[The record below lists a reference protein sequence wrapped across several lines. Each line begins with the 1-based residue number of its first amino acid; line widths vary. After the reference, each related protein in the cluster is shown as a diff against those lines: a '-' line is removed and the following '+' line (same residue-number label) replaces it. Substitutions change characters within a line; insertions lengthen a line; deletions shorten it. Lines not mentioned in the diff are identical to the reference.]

1 MKELELRIPPP
12 LITLIFV
19 IDMWIL
25 DWLIPVG
32 HFELVA
38 KGSVSLTFLIIGL
51 VLPAAGVL
59 SFRRHQTTVLP
70 MKPEKTTALVT
81 TGIYR
86 LTRNPMY
93 LGMLF
98 ILVAWGIWLGHIAS
112 LLMLPLFVWYLNRFQ
127 IKPEERA
134 LQAKFGNDFTQFCR
148 EVRRWL

>member
-1 MKELELRIPPP
+1 VKELELRIPPP

-32 HFELVA
+32 HFELAA

>member
-1 MKELELRIPPP
+1 VKELELRIPPP